1 MYDKTD
7 TLPQIEYSSGAV
19 SIDQTQNTARLENA
33 IMLTVAY
40 ADVFDYP
47 LSIKQLHRYLIGMK
61 VSPQHLQT
69 VLSDGNLAS
78 YRLSN
83 ISGLYTLPGRENI
96 AGTRRQRAK
105 YSDYLWNRAYSYG
118 QLIASLPFVR
128 MVAVTGA
135 LAMDN
140 AQPGDDIDYL
150 IVTAPGRLWL
160 CRALVIA
167 LVRQAARR
175 GDIICPNYFLSEGA
189 LIFLQRS
196 MYTAHE
202 LAQMVPL
209 SGQGVYERIRQLNTW
224 SNGFLPNAEG
234 QPPRAHTSWETH
246 GLQPLFTLAES
257 VLKSPLASWLEQWE
271 MSRKVQKFQGQVREG
286 AEVSFC
292 ADWCKGHFDGH
303 GEETMRAFNARLK
316 EFGIPENFFN
326 LQE

>member
-1 MYDKTD
+1 MYDKID
-7 TLPQIEYSSGAV
+7 TLPNIGHDHPVV
-19 SIDQTQNTARLENA
+19 SIDQSLDKTTLENA
-33 IMLTVAY
+33 ILWTVAY
-40 ADVFDYP
+40 ADVFDFP
-47 LSIKQLHRYLIGMK
+47 LSIEQLHRYLIGMK
-61 VSPQHLQT
+61 VSSQRLQS

-78 YRLSN
+78 YRMSN
-83 ISGLYTLPGRENI
+83 ISGLFTLQGRENI
-96 AGTRRQRAK
+96 VGIRKQRAK
-105 YSDYLWNRAYSYG
+105 YSVHLWAKASSYG
-118 QLIASLPFVR
+118 QLIARLPFVR

-160 CRALVIA
+160 CRAIVIA
-167 LVRQAARR
+167 LVRRAAQR
-175 GDIICPNYFLSEGA
+175 GDVICPNYFLSERA
-189 LIFLQRS
+189 LVFFQRS
-196 MYTAHE
+196 LYTAHE

-209 SGQGVYERIRQLNTW
+209 SGQGVFERIRKLNTW

-234 QPPRAHTSWETH
+234 HPPRPLSSRESDA
-246 GLQPLFTLAES
+246 LQPLFTLAES
-257 VLKSPLASWLEQWE
+257 ALKSPLASWLEQWE

-303 GEETMRAFNARLK
+303 GEETIRAFNARLK
-316 EFGIPENFFN
+316 EFGIPENFSN

>member
-1 MYDKTD
+1 MYDKID
-7 TLPQIEYSSGAV
+7 TLPNVRHDHPVI
-19 SIDQTQNTARLENA
+19 SINQSLDKTTLENA
-33 IMLTVAY
+33 ILWTVAY

-47 LSIKQLHRYLIGMK
+47 LSIEQLHRYLIGMK
-61 VSPQHLQT
+61 VSSQRLQS

-78 YRLSN
+78 YRMSN
-83 ISGLYTLPGRENI
+83 ISGLFTLQGRENI
-96 AGTRRQRAK
+96 VGIRKQREK
-105 YSDYLWNRAYSYG
+105 FSDHLWTKASSYG
-118 QLIASLPFVR
+118 QLIARLPFVR

-135 LAMDN
+135 LAMAN

-160 CRALVIA
+160 CRAIVIA
-167 LVRQAARR
+167 LVRRAARR
-175 GDIICPNYFLSEGA
+175 GDVICPNYFLSERA
-189 LIFLQRS
+189 LVFLQRS
-196 MYTAHE
+196 LYSAHE
-202 LAQMVPL
+202 LVQMVPL

-257 VLKSPLASWLEQWE
+257 ALKSPLASWLEKWE
-271 MSRKVQKFQGQVREG
+271 MSRKVQKFQGQVTDG

-303 GEETMRAFNARLK
+303 GEETMRGFSARLK
-316 EFGIPENFFN
+316 ELGIPGNFPHP
-326 LQE
+326 QE